1 MPAGQV
7 EDPYWTLLKLA
18 LRAAASGHGAA
29 PGAPDVHDDGY
40 AFRDV
45 FGNRLPSWNICAL
58 SAALASRKLASVTSD
73 LVAWLCCVSTS
84 EYVARPIISII
95 TIANIAA
102 TRAEPRWLS
111 TC

>member
-1 MPAGQV
+1 MLPSAWASQLGCLGTTAGSYKLVEPAPLSRTVVRQPFVMPAGQV

-45 FGNRLPSWNICAL
+45 FRNRLPSWNIWAL
-58 SAALASRKLASVTSD
+58 SAAL
-73 LVAWLCCVSTS
+73 
-84 EYVARPIISII
+84 
-95 TIANIAA
+95 
-102 TRAEPRWLS
+102 
-111 TC
+111 